1 MEVVTFGF
9 NSIFEYMNP
18 DSLNFKANPKAWSIG
33 EILEHIIL
41 VNESYYPIFEKVRDR
56 EFDPPFLSRFEFLV
70 DLYGR
75 MILKSVEP
83 ERKKK
88 VKTLRIWKP
97 SQSYIPFKIMDRFF
111 SSQME
116 LNKYL
121 ESVES
126 FAEEELV
133 IHSPANKNVVYQL
146 DVAFDIIVAHEQR
159 HLNQAKEVLE
169 SLKAQLKD

>member
-1 MEVVTFGF
+1 
-9 NSIFEYMNP
+9 MNP
-18 DSLNFKANPKAWSIG
+18 DTLNFKVSEKQWSIG

-41 VNESYYPIFEKVRDR
+41 VNESYYPIFKKVRER

-88 VKTLRIWKP
+88 VKTLKIWKP
-97 SQSYIPFKIMDRFF
+97 KQSYIPFKIMDRFF

-133 IHSPANKNVVYQL
+133 IHSPANKNIVYQL
-146 DVAFDIIVAHEQR
+146 DVAFDIIISHERR
-159 HLNQAKEVLE
+159 HLNQAKEVLDA
-169 SLKAQLKD
+169 LKQHQGDK